1 MMSYHL
7 GWRDER
13 GFPQEAGGKLLR
25 PIFCLLACKAGGGDP
40 ERALPAASAVELL
53 HNFSLI
59 HDDIED
65 GADLRRH
72 RPSVW
77 KLWGQSQG
85 INAGDAMLALAHLA
99 LFELKREGIPPL
111 KVLQAS
117 LILDETCLELC
128 EGQYLD
134 LSYDS
139 RLDIGIDD
147 YLVMITKKTGAL
159 FEASFRMGAL
169 LGSNSDSL
177 IDHLGQFGRK
187 MGLAFQIRDDFL
199 GIWGEEK
206 LTGKPE
212 AADIYRKKKT
222 LPIVYALQQAEGGV
236 RQELEKLYRQESLGS
251 PDVSRVMGVL
261 NDLKAQAYVQDMAR
275 KYQEKALSFLEAVGL
290 APAAQEELREAA
302 SFLIE
307 RDH

>member
-1 MMSYHL
+1 MSYHL
-7 GWRDER
+7 GWRDE
-13 GFPQEAGGKLLR
+13 GGSPQEAGGKMLR
-25 PIFCLLACKAGGGDP
+25 PICCLLACRAVGGDP
-40 ERALPAASAVELL
+40 ERVLPAASALELL

-72 RPSVW
+72 RPTVW
-77 KLWGQSQG
+77 KLWGQAQG
-85 INAGDAMLALAHLA
+85 INVGDAMLALAHLA
-99 LFELKREGIPPL
+99 LFELKTEGIAPQ
-111 KVLQAS
+111 KVLQATR
-117 LILDETCLELC
+117 ILDNTCLELC

-147 YLVMITKKTGAL
+147 YLVMISKKTGAL
-159 FEASFRMGAL
+159 FEASFKMGPL
-169 LGSNSDSL
+169 LGSNSDPL

-199 GIWGEEK
+199 GIWGEER
-206 LTGKPE
+206 LTGKPR
-212 AADIYRKKKT
+212 AADIQRKKKT
-222 LPIVYALQQAEGGV
+222 LPIIYAFQQAESGM

-251 PDVSRVMGVL
+251 QDVSKVMGIL
-261 NDLKAQAYVQDMAR
+261 NDLKAQAYVQDMACQ
-275 KYQEKALSFLEAVGL
+275 YYEKALSALEAAGL
-290 APAAQEELREAA
+290 APAAQEELRESAV
-302 SFLIE
+302 FLIE